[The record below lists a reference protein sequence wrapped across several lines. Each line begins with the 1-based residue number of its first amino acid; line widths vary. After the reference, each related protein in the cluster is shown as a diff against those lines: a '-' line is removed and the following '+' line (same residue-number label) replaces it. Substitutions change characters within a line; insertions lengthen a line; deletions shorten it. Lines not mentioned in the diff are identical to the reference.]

1 MNSHEIYMLRCI
13 ELAKKGTGSVA
24 PNPMVGCVIVHEN
37 KIIGEGYH
45 QKYGE
50 AHAEVNAIQ
59 NVKDKS
65 LLRSSTLY
73 VNLEPCAH
81 FGKTPPCADL
91 IVENKIPKVVIA
103 NADPHSKV
111 AGQGIEKLKKA
122 GIEVIT
128 GVCEE
133 EGNELNKRFFKYH
146 RSSKPYVILKWAQ
159 SKDGFIDI
167 IREKNEKGIV
177 WISQPET
184 KKLVHK
190 WRSEEAAIMVGKNTI
205 ANDNPHLTV
214 REYIGK
220 NPTRIVLDRQLRL
233 DYTAFHVGDG
243 NVQTLVV
250 TEKLA
255 QGFSDLKFIHP
266 SSFNLHDIL
275 RRIAEEN
282 IQSVFVEGG
291 KYTLQK
297 FIEENEWDEIR
308 VIEGVTEL
316 NKGLTAPI
324 FQGKLIS
331 KEKFG
336 LDTIKIYL
344 NA

>member
-13 ELAKKGTGSVA
+13 ELAKKGIGSVA

-50 AHAEVNAIQ
+50 AHAEVNAIL

-65 LLRSSTLY
+65 LLTSSTLY

-91 IVENKIPKVVIA
+91 IVEYKIPKVVIA
-103 NADPHSKV
+103 NVDPHSKV
-111 AGQGIEKLKKA
+111 AGKGIEKLKNA

-128 GVCEE
+128 GVCEH

-177 WISQPET
+177 WISQAET

-190 WRSEEAAIMVGKNTI
+190 WRSEEAAILVGKNTI
-205 ANDNPHLTV
+205 STDNPHLTV
-214 REYIGK
+214 REFIGK
-220 NPTRIVLDRQLRL
+220 DPSRIVIDQQLRL

-243 NVQTLVV
+243 KVQTLIV
-250 TEKLA
+250 TEKVA
-255 QGFSDLKFIHP
+255 TGFSHLKFIHP
-266 SSFNLHDIL
+266 LSFSLDDIL
-275 RRIAEEN
+275 RKIAEEN
-282 IQSVFVEGG
+282 FQSVLVEGG
-291 KYTLQK
+291 KHTLEK
-297 FIEENEWDEIR
+297 FIEENEWNEIR

-316 NKGLTAPI
+316 NKGVRAPV

-331 KEKFG
+331 NEKFG